1 MKKHLLILAAL
12 LLIVPLTYAAEPP
25 HEEEPGHGRAGCP
38 ADRAAQLGHD
48 PFHTFHKIMAPAWH
62 TAWPDKDYDA
72 LLAAGPKFKEAFSGI
87 AKMEPT
93 FKTKDGKKAFLKAR
107 DSFSKIIEMY
117 AAAAKRG
124 DKETVYDLM
133 PQLHDVFEMTAS
145 TLLPVSYPEIE
156 AAVIT
161 LNLIM
166 ETHLPKNNMEGI
178 VGSTETLLAK
188 FDGLADTTTIPD
200 ELKGKQTD
208 ILTEIAA
215 MKKLAQQMKECCDKN
230 DMEQYKEHAV
240 ELDKK
245 LKGFFEKYI

>member
-25 HEEEPGHGRAGCP
+25 HEEEPGHGHAGCP
-38 ADRAAQLGHD
+38 AHQVAKMGFTVFHD
-48 PFHTFHKIMAPAWH
+48 FHEIMAPAWH

-72 LLAAGPKFKEAFSGI
+72 LLAAGPKFKEAYIGI

-93 FKTKDGKKAFLKAR
+93 FKTKYAYKAFLKAR
-107 DSFSKIIEMY
+107 DSFSRIIEMY

-124 DKETVYDLM
+124 DKEAVYDLM
-133 PQLHDVFEMTAS
+133 PQLHDAFEMTAS
-145 TLLPVSYPEIE
+145 TLLPVSYLEIE

-166 ETHLPKNNMEGI
+166 ETHLPENNVEGI
-178 VGSTETLLAK
+178 VGSTETLVAR
-188 FDGLADTTTIPD
+188 FVVLADTTSIPD
-200 ELKGKQTD
+200 ELKERQKE
-208 ILTEIAA
+208 ILAEIAA
-215 MKKLAQQMKECCDKN
+215 MKKLVLQMKESCDKK
-230 DMEQYKEHAV
+230 DMKSYKVHAT
-240 ELDKK
+240 ELDTK

>member
-12 LLIVPLTYAAEPP
+12 LLLVPLTYTAEPP
-25 HEEEPGHGRAGCP
+25 PEEKPGYGHAGCP
-38 ADRAAQLGHD
+38 AHRVAKMGFTAFHD
-48 PFHTFHKIMAPAWH
+48 FHEIMAPAWH
-62 TAWPDKDYDA
+62 TAWPDEDYDA
-72 LLAAGPKFKEAFSGI
+72 LLAAGPKFKEAFAAI

-124 DKETVYDLM
+124 DNETVYDLM
-133 PQLHDVFEMTAS
+133 PQLHDAFEMTAS

-178 VGSTETLLAK
+178 LGSTNTLLSR
-188 FDGLADTTTIPD
+188 FESLTDTTTIPD
-200 ELKGKQTD
+200 ELQEKKKE
-208 ILTEIAA
+208 IRTEVAA
-215 MKKLAQQMKECCDKN
+215 MKKLVLQMKECCDKN
-230 DMEQYKEHAV
+230 DMEQYKEHAT
-240 ELDKK
+240 ELNAK

>member
-12 LLIVPLTYAAEPP
+12 LLLAPLTQTVEPAD
-25 HEEEPGHGRAGCP
+25 EEEPGHGHAGCP
-38 ADRAAQLGHD
+38 ADRAAELGHN
-48 PFHTFHKIMAPAWH
+48 PFEAFHKIMAPTWH

-72 LLAAGPKFKEAFSGI
+72 LLAAGTKFKEAFSGI

-93 FKTKDGKKAFLKAR
+93 FKTKEGKKAFLKAR

-133 PQLHDVFEMTAS
+133 PQLHDAFEMTAS

-178 VGSTETLLAK
+178 LGSTNTLLSR
-188 FDGLADTTTIPD
+188 FESLTDTTTIPD
-200 ELKGKQTD
+200 ELQEKKKE

-240 ELDKK
+240 ELDTK